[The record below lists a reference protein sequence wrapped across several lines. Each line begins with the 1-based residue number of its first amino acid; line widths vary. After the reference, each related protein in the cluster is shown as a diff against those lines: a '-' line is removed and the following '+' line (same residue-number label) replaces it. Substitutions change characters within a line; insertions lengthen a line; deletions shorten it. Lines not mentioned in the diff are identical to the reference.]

1 MTKPLDLPPPDS
13 PDSANFPAE
22 LGGRSQESA
31 DSDDADHQE
40 TPANDLKDMPIT
52 AHLIELR
59 DHLVRIFI
67 AVIVLFVG
75 LIYFA
80 KDLFYYFSLPLKDNL
95 PEGAEMIAT
104 QVGSPF
110 LTPIKLA
117 LFVALFIAMPY
128 VLHQVWQFIAP
139 GLYKKE
145 KKVAIPLLF
154 SSILLFYAGVA
165 FAYFVVL
172 PGALKFLLL
181 FAQDVVTPMT
191 DINHYMDF
199 AMKLFLAFGVTFE
212 IPIAVFILV
221 LVGAVSTESLEDKR
235 RYIIVGCFA
244 VAAVVTP
251 PDGLSMIMLAVP
263 MWLLFEL
270 GLFAAKSLI
279 NKQQPEEI

>member
-1 MTKPLDLPPPDS
+1 MTKPLTPPDQQQS
-13 PDSANFPAE
+13 SIEMHLAE
-22 LGGRSQESA
+22 EHEQTHQTT
-31 DSDDADHQE
+31 DDNQNSE
-40 TPANDLKDMPIT
+40 LKDMPIT

-59 DHLVRIFI
+59 NHLVRIFS
-67 AVIVLFVG
+67 AVLILFVG
-75 LIYFA
+75 MIYFA
-80 KDLFYYFSLPLKDNL
+80 KDLFYYFSLPLKNNL
-95 PEGAEMIAT
+95 PQGAEMIAT

-110 LTPIKLA
+110 LTPIKLT

-145 KKVAIPLLF
+145 KKVAVPLLL

-165 FAYFVVL
+165 FAYFLVL

-191 DINHYMDF
+191 DITHYMDF
-199 AMKLFLAFGVTFE
+199 ALKLFLAFGVTFE

-221 LVGAVSTESLEDKR
+221 LVGAVSTEALEDKR
-235 RYIIVGCFA
+235 RYIVVGCFA
-244 VAAVVTP
+244 ISAVVTP

-270 GLFAAKSLI
+270 GLFAAKSMI
-279 NKQQPEEI
+279 KNKKADAAVET